1 MDSFGLKI
9 THSLEPEWLAG
20 VPTAGAR
27 GRLRRWIVAAAA
39 LVVFAA
45 PWRADAAGRTALVI
59 VGEDY
64 QKLQKSSIGAKRAKD
79 IAEALRA
86 KGFDVLFGADPAN
99 SRARALML
107 DFAQKANGADFA
119 IAFVMGHVTAAGGQ
133 TYFLPVNTEL
143 GVATDL
149 FSRGIAISSVA
160 QIAGKAK
167 AGAVIVLMTAP
178 NFEPAVSGLD
188 ARPEYASENPKSVVT
203 VFSSSARL
211 PVSRIDAVSE
221 QAADAVVTLLQQ
233 PAPSLADVVKAA
245 SADGGSIFGAPAD
258 ISLAKPI
265 PPAEA
270 VTAPGAPAA
279 ANVAQPPAKPAAE
292 AKRNSKENDAQ
303 VEAARLQNEQAK
315 AELEKA
321 KQETQRAQAE
331 ASRAAAEAEK
341 AKAEAQAEIARARSG
356 AAKAPGQAAVG
367 APIDEKQLGMR
378 QRQRIQERLRDMS
391 LYTGPIDSIMGPLT
405 REAIMGYQRSKGA
418 QVTGYLTPEQFQAL
432 LPDGN

>member
-1 MDSFGLKI
+1 MDSFGLEI
-9 THSLEPEWLAG
+9 THPLAPKCPARE
-20 VPTAGAR
+20 PTAG
-27 GRLRRWIVAAAA
+27 GRSGLRRWIVAAAA
-39 LVVFAA
+39 LAALVAFAA
-45 PWRADAAGRTALVI
+45 PRRAEAAGRVALVI

-64 QKLQKSSIGAKRAKD
+64 QKLQKSSIGVQRAND

-86 KGFDVLFGADPAN
+86 KGFDVLLGANPAN
-99 SRARALML
+99 SRARALLL

-178 NFEPAVSGLD
+178 NFEPAVPGLD

-203 VFSSSARL
+203 VFSSSARV

-221 QAADAVVTLLQQ
+221 QAADAVVKLLLQ

-245 SADGGSIFGAPAD
+245 SADVGSVFGAPAD
-258 ISLAKPI
+258 LSLAKPN

-270 VTAPGAPAA
+270 VTAPGAPA

-292 AKRNSKENDAQ
+292 A
-303 VEAARLQNEQAK
+303 ARLQMDQAK

-321 KQETQRAQAE
+321 KLETQRAQAE
-331 ASRAAAEAEK
+331 ASRAASEAEK
-341 AKAEAQAEIARARSG
+341 AKAEAQAEIARARAG
-356 AAKAPGQAAVG
+356 AAKAPEQAA
-367 APIDEKQLGMR
+367 AATPIDEKQLGMR